1 MEKTKEQIVKHYLK
15 QARQWSAERRLSR
28 ESQLKGL
35 VSNLLEETLEY
46 TRAQNQGERIDALCD
61 ICIFCFNAISDY
73 SSQRDL
79 VSKHAGLHHLI
90 KSIGNIQLCLKLMKS
105 EKPHKS
111 SAIFNLDV
119 ELLNII
125 SNAIT
130 MIDKAGYDTFKA
142 LGETFREIESR
153 TGKYDERIGKWVK
166 DTSEQAK
173 AKWYKADY
181 TKARK

>member
-1 MEKTKEQIVKHYLK
+1 
-15 QARQWSAERRLSR
+15 
-28 ESQLKGL
+28 
-35 VSNLLEETLEY
+35 
-46 TRAQNQGERIDALCD
+46 
-61 ICIFCFNAISDY
+61 
-73 SSQRDL
+73 
-79 VSKHAGLHHLI
+79 
-90 KSIGNIQLCLKLMKS
+90 MKS

-111 SAIFNLDV
+111 SAIFNLDI

-181 TKARK
+181 TKARKWA